1 MDQIC
6 PNLSIFVPKLSQ
18 LTRMGHFWPKHSHR
32 LHKNTSFRHKLFSK
46 PFHNEIFVIKRN
58 FSQTAVKIRLS
69 VLFLFISSSFCVW
82 KCLLLIIKIFHLMV
96 SFLTIIMFVLK
107 IYETFF
113 NKNKRFSTL
122 FNIFD
127 SYPFWTAESIK
138 INFLKPVKNIFGSNS
153 KLGRVLQCDKTLANL
168 GLYNNSDPKVDTF

>member
-1 MDQIC
+1 M
-6 PNLSIFVPKLSQ
+6 L
-18 LTRMGHFWPKHSHR
+18 
-32 LHKNTSFRHKLFSK
+32 
-46 PFHNEIFVIKRN
+46 
-58 FSQTAVKIRLS
+58 
-69 VLFLFISSSFCVW
+69 
-82 KCLLLIIKIFHLMV
+82 
-96 SFLTIIMFVLK
+96 SFLTKMLFVLK

-138 INFLKPVKNIFGSNS
+138 INFLNRLKNIFGSNS
-153 KLGRVLQCDKTLANL
+153 KLGGVLQCDKTLANL